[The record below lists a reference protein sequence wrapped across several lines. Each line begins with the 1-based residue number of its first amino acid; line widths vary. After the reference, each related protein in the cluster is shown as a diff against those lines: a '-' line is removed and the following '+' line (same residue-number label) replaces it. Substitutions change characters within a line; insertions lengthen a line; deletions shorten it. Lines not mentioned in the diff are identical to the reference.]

1 MTTTLDPQKIENALR
16 QRVESRMAAVRDLVA
31 TRQAVAEAKE
41 ALKRAEDEDVRR
53 WNAALTAGWT
63 EDELRTAGLPEPEK
77 KARVR
82 RRAPRRTAQPA
93 SAVSAS
99 SDDAQQP
106 GNGAVEA
113 Q

>member
-1 MTTTLDPQKIENALR
+1 MTTTLDPQKIENTLR
-16 QRVESRMAAVRDLVA
+16 QRLESRMAAVRDLVA

-82 RRAPRRTAQPA
+82 KRTPRRTPPPA
-93 SAVSAS
+93 TAVPAP
-99 SDDAQQP
+99 SDNAEQP
-106 GNGAVEA
+106 GHGSVEA